1 MPPSTIAKYFLFVA
15 TAVPTACSRD
25 TPDAFEPAM
34 AAYRATHYSEAN
46 RLFADCVIRQQHL
59 PEALFYRGRCLT
71 ALDSLPQAAM
81 VLEAALKAHDEAR
94 SLHLGRG
101 TLVLNESDSSNFSA
115 VTASS
120 LGDIYYRLE
129 KYPKAFNA
137 FYASYLLKPNQ
148 PGIKFNLGVTLLMLH
163 EHHQAASFL
172 LREYQQG
179 LAAEKECSALAEAY
193 LLQHNYDSA
202 RIFLRKALLL
212 APGYAPALALQQE
225 VDSVSQI
232 E

>member
-1 MPPSTIAKYFLFVA
+1 MPLSITATYLLFVA
-15 TAVPTACSRD
+15 IAVLSACSRA
-25 TPDAFEPAM
+25 TPDTFEPAM
-34 AAYRATHYSEAN
+34 AAYRANRYSEAN
-46 RLFADCVIRQQHL
+46 RLFADCAARQKHL

-71 ALDSLPQAAM
+71 ALDSLPQAAI

-120 LGDIYYRLE
+120 LGDVYYRLN

-137 FYASYLLKPNQ
+137 FYASYLLKPDQ
-148 PGIKFNLGVTLLMLH
+148 PGINFNLGVTLLMLH

-179 LAAEKECSALAEAY
+179 PAAEKECSALAEAY

-202 RIFLRKALLL
+202 RIFLRKALQL

-225 VDSVSQI
+225 VNSVSQI
-232 E
+232 K